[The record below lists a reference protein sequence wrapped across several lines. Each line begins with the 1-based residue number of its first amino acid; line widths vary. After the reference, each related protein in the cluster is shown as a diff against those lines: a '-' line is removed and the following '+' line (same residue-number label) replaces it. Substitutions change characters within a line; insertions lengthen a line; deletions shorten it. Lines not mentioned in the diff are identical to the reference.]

1 MFDNIIGQKEYI
13 ASLRTA
19 IDNNRLPHALL
30 ISGNEGSGGLALAY
44 AAAQYLICPHRHD
57 GDACGQCPQCLQLGK
72 LQHPDVHF
80 VFPVVR
86 KKNQKE
92 APISLDYM
100 SEWRNAFLNNH
111 YLTLNE
117 WTTTSGEE
125 NKQAGI
131 FVAEANNIIKTL
143 SVKPFESDYRVMIIW
158 LPEKMNE
165 ETANKLLKII
175 EEPNDM
181 THFFL
186 VSQEP
191 ERIIGT
197 IQSRVQRINLPPIA
211 DVDIQQAL
219 VSRFDCPQDK
229 AIDYARM
236 SHGSYVEA
244 LKLLN
249 DDEER
254 SFYFTKFCEMM
265 RLSYAKKLFDMKEWS
280 EEMSGIGRER
290 QKAYLQYA
298 QQMIRENFIMNF
310 NTPSLNYLNES
321 ERTFSSRFHAFVN
334 HNNVTGIMDELALAE
349 KDIMQ
354 NVNAK
359 MVFFDLSLKLIMLLK
374 SANK

>member
-30 ISGNEGSGGLALAY
+30 ISGNEGSGSLALAY

-100 SEWRNAFLNNH
+100 GEWRKAFLNNH

-117 WTTTSGEE
+117 WTATSGEE

-219 VSRFDCPQDK
+219 VSRFNCPQDK

-280 EEMSGIGRER
+280 EELSGIGRER

>member
-30 ISGNEGSGGLALAY
+30 ISGNEGSGSLALAY

-100 SEWRNAFLNNH
+100 SEWRKAFLNNH

-219 VSRFDCPQDK
+219 VSRFNCPQDK

-280 EEMSGIGRER
+280 EELSGIGRER

-334 HNNVTGIMDELALAE
+334 HNNVAGIMDELALAE

>member
-30 ISGNEGSGGLALAY
+30 ISGNEGSGSLALAY

-334 HNNVTGIMDELALAE
+334 HNNVAGIMDELALAE

>member
-30 ISGNEGSGGLALAY
+30 ISGNEGSGSLALAY

-100 SEWRNAFLNNH
+100 GEWREAFLNNH

-280 EEMSGIGRER
+280 EELSGIGRER

-310 NTPSLNYLNES
+310 NTPSLNYLNEN

-334 HNNVTGIMDELALAE
+334 HNNVAGIMDELALAE

>member
-30 ISGNEGSGGLALAY
+30 ISGNEGSGSLALAY

-219 VSRFDCPQDK
+219 VSRFNCPQDK

-334 HNNVTGIMDELALAE
+334 HNNVAGIMDELALAE

>member
-30 ISGNEGSGGLALAY
+30 ISGNEGSGSLALAY
-44 AAAQYLICPHRHD
+44 AAAQYLICPHSHD

-280 EEMSGIGRER
+280 EELTSIGRER

-334 HNNVTGIMDELALAE
+334 HNNVNGIMDELALAE

>member
-30 ISGNEGSGGLALAY
+30 ISGNEGTGGLALAY
-44 AAAQYLICPHRHD
+44 AAAQYLICPHSHD

-100 SEWRNAFLNNH
+100 GEWRKAFLNNH

-117 WTTTSGEE
+117 WTATSGEE

-219 VSRFDCPQDK
+219 VSRFNCPQDK

-310 NTPSLNYLNES
+310 NTPSLNYLNEN

>member
-30 ISGNEGSGGLALAY
+30 ISGNEGTGGLALAY

-219 VSRFDCPQDK
+219 VSRFNCPQDK

-280 EEMSGIGRER
+280 EELSGIGRER

-310 NTPSLNYLNES
+310 NTPSLNYLNEN

-334 HNNVTGIMDELALAE
+334 HNNVAGIMNELALAE

>member
-30 ISGNEGSGGLALAY
+30 ISGNEGTGGLALAY

-100 SEWRNAFLNNH
+100 GEWRKAFLNNH

-117 WTTTSGEE
+117 WTATSGEE

-219 VSRFDCPQDK
+219 VSRFNCPQDK

-310 NTPSLNYLNES
+310 NTPSLNYLNEN

>member
-30 ISGNEGSGGLALAY
+30 ISGNEGTGGLALAY

-111 YLTLNE
+111 YLTLNA
-117 WTTTSGEE
+117 WTTMSSEE

-181 THFFL
+181 THFFF

-219 VSRFDCPQDK
+219 VSRFNCPQDK

-280 EEMSGIGRER
+280 EELSGIGRER

-310 NTPSLNYLNES
+310 NTPSLNYLNEN

-334 HNNVTGIMDELALAE
+334 HNNVAGIMDELALAE

>member
-30 ISGNEGSGGLALAY
+30 ISGNEGTGGLALAY

-117 WTTTSGEE
+117 WTATSGEE

-219 VSRFDCPQDK
+219 VSRFNCPQDK

-334 HNNVTGIMDELALAE
+334 HNNVAGIMDELALAE

>member
-30 ISGNEGSGGLALAY
+30 ISGNEGTGGLALAY

-117 WTTTSGEE
+117 WTATSGEE

-244 LKLLN
+244 LKLLH

-280 EEMSGIGRER
+280 EELSGIGRER

-334 HNNVTGIMDELALAE
+334 HNNVAGIMDELALAE

>member
-30 ISGNEGSGGLALAY
+30 ISGNEGSGSLALAY

-117 WTTTSGEE
+117 WTATSGEE

-186 VSQEP
+186 VSQET

-219 VSRFDCPQDK
+219 VSRFNCPQDK

-280 EEMSGIGRER
+280 EELSGIGRER

-334 HNNVTGIMDELALAE
+334 HNNVAGIMDELALAE

>member
-30 ISGNEGSGGLALAY
+30 ISGNEGTGGLALAY

-219 VSRFDCPQDK
+219 VSRFDCTQDK

-334 HNNVTGIMDELALAE
+334 HNNVNGIMDELALAE

>member
-30 ISGNEGSGGLALAY
+30 ISGKEGSGSLALAY

-100 SEWRNAFLNNH
+100 GEWRKAFLNNH

-219 VSRFDCPQDK
+219 VSRFNCPQDK

-310 NTPSLNYLNES
+310 NTPSLNYLNEN

-334 HNNVTGIMDELALAE
+334 HNNVAGIMDELALAE

>member
-30 ISGNEGSGGLALAY
+30 ISGNEGSGSLALAY

-117 WTTTSGEE
+117 WTATSGEE

-219 VSRFDCPQDK
+219 VSRFNCPQDK

-334 HNNVTGIMDELALAE
+334 HNNVNGIMDELALAE

>member
-30 ISGNEGSGGLALAY
+30 ISGNEGSGSLALAY

-219 VSRFDCPQDK
+219 VSRFNCPQDK

-280 EEMSGIGRER
+280 EELSGIGRER

-334 HNNVTGIMDELALAE
+334 HNNVAGIMDELALAE

>member
-30 ISGNEGSGGLALAY
+30 ISGNEGSGSLALAY

-100 SEWRNAFLNNH
+100 GEWRNAFLNNH

-280 EEMSGIGRER
+280 EELSGIGRER

-310 NTPSLNYLNES
+310 NTPSLNYLNEN

-334 HNNVTGIMDELALAE
+334 HNNVAGIMDELALAE

>member
-30 ISGNEGSGGLALAY
+30 ISGNEGSGSLALAY

-117 WTTTSGEE
+117 WTATSGEE

-219 VSRFDCPQDK
+219 VSRFNCPQDK

-280 EEMSGIGRER
+280 EELSGIGRER

-334 HNNVTGIMDELALAE
+334 HNNVAGIMDELTLAE

>member
-30 ISGNEGSGGLALAY
+30 ISGNEGSGSLALAY

-219 VSRFDCPQDK
+219 VSRFNCPQDK

-254 SFYFTKFCEMM
+254 SFYLTKFCEMM

-280 EEMSGIGRER
+280 EELSGIGRER

-334 HNNVTGIMDELALAE
+334 HNNVAGIMDELALAE

>member
-30 ISGNEGSGGLALAY
+30 ISGNEGSGSLALAY

-219 VSRFDCPQDK
+219 VSRFNCPQDK

-280 EEMSGIGRER
+280 EELSSIGRER

-334 HNNVTGIMDELALAE
+334 HNNVAGIMDELALAE

>member
-30 ISGNEGSGGLALAY
+30 ISGNEGTGGLALAY

-100 SEWRNAFLNNH
+100 GEWREAFLNDH
-111 YLTLNE
+111 YLTLNA
-117 WTTTSGEE
+117 WTTMSSEE

-181 THFFL
+181 THFFF

-197 IQSRVQRINLPPIA
+197 IRSRVQLINLPPIT

-219 VSRFDCPQDK
+219 VSRFDCPQEK

-244 LKLLN
+244 LKLLH

-265 RLSYAKKLFDMKEWS
+265 RLSYAKKLFEMKEWS

-321 ERTFSSRFHAFVN
+321 ERTFSSRFHVFVN
-334 HNNVTGIMDELALAE
+334 HNNVAGIMDELALAE

-359 MVFFDLSLKLIMLLK
+359 MVLFDLSLKLIMLLK

>member
-30 ISGNEGSGGLALAY
+30 ISGNEGSGSLALAY

-100 SEWRNAFLNNH
+100 GEWRNAFLNNH

-117 WTTTSGEE
+117 WTITSGEE

-175 EEPNDM
+175 EEPNNM

-334 HNNVTGIMDELALAE
+334 HNNVAGIMDELALAE

>member
-30 ISGNEGSGGLALAY
+30 ISGNEGSGSLALAY

-100 SEWRNAFLNNH
+100 GEWRNAFLNNH

-334 HNNVTGIMDELALAE
+334 HNNVAGIMDELALAE

>member
-30 ISGNEGSGGLALAY
+30 ISGNEGTGGLALAY

-100 SEWRNAFLNNH
+100 GEWRNAFLNNH

-117 WTTTSGEE
+117 WTATSGEE

-219 VSRFDCPQDK
+219 VSRFNCPQDK

>member
-30 ISGNEGSGGLALAY
+30 ISGNEGSGSLALAY

-117 WTTTSGEE
+117 WTATSGEE

-280 EEMSGIGRER
+280 EEMSVIGRER

>member
-30 ISGNEGSGGLALAY
+30 ISGNEGSGSLALAY

-219 VSRFDCPQDK
+219 VSRFNCPQDK

-280 EEMSGIGRER
+280 EELSGIGRER

-310 NTPSLNYLNES
+310 NTPSLNYLNEN

-334 HNNVTGIMDELALAE
+334 HNNVAGIMNELALAE

>member
-30 ISGNEGSGGLALAY
+30 ISGNEGSGSLALAY

-219 VSRFDCPQDK
+219 VSRFNCPQDK

-280 EEMSGIGRER
+280 EELSGIGRER

-334 HNNVTGIMDELALAE
+334 HNNVNGIMDELALAE

>member
-30 ISGNEGSGGLALAY
+30 ISGNEGSGSLALAY

-100 SEWRNAFLNNH
+100 GEWRNAFLNNH

-117 WTTTSGEE
+117 WTATSGEE

-219 VSRFDCPQDK
+219 VSRFNCPQDK

-280 EEMSGIGRER
+280 EELSGIGRER

-310 NTPSLNYLNES
+310 NTPSLNYLNEN

>member
-30 ISGNEGSGGLALAY
+30 ISGNEGSGSLALAY
-44 AAAQYLICPHRHD
+44 AAAQYLICPHSHD

-219 VSRFDCPQDK
+219 VSRFNCPQDK

-249 DDEER
+249 DDEEH

-280 EEMSGIGRER
+280 EELSGIGRER

>member
-30 ISGNEGSGGLALAY
+30 ISGNEGTGGLALAY

-100 SEWRNAFLNNH
+100 SEWRKAFLNNH

-117 WTTTSGEE
+117 WTSTSGEE

-229 AIDYARM
+229 AIEYARM

-310 NTPSLNYLNES
+310 NTPSLNYLNEN

-334 HNNVTGIMDELALAE
+334 HNNVAGIMDELALAE

>member
-30 ISGNEGSGGLALAY
+30 ISGNEGSGSLALAY

-117 WTTTSGEE
+117 WTATSGEE

-219 VSRFDCPQDK
+219 VSRFNCPQDK

-334 HNNVTGIMDELALAE
+334 HNNVAGIMDELALAE

-359 MVFFDLSLKLIMLLK
+359 MVLFDLSLKLIMLLK

>member
-30 ISGNEGSGGLALAY
+30 ISGNEGSGSLALAY

-100 SEWRNAFLNNH
+100 GEWRNAFLNNH

-117 WTTTSGEE
+117 WTATSGEE

-219 VSRFDCPQDK
+219 VSRFNCPQDK

-280 EEMSGIGRER
+280 EELSGIGRER

-310 NTPSLNYLNES
+310 NTPSLNYLNEN

-334 HNNVTGIMDELALAE
+334 HNNVAGIMDELALAE

>member
-30 ISGNEGSGGLALAY
+30 ISGNEGTGGLALAY

-92 APISLDYM
+92 TPISLDYM
-100 SEWRNAFLNNH
+100 GEWREAFLNDH
-111 YLTLNE
+111 YLTLNA
-117 WTTTSGEE
+117 WTTMSSEE

-181 THFFL
+181 THFFF

-219 VSRFDCPQDK
+219 VSRFDCPQEK

-244 LKLLN
+244 LKLLH

-265 RLSYAKKLFDMKEWS
+265 RLSYAKKLFEMKEWS

-334 HNNVTGIMDELALAE
+334 YNNVAGIMDELALAE

-359 MVFFDLSLKLIMLLK
+359 MVLFDLSLKLIMLLK

>member
-30 ISGNEGSGGLALAY
+30 ISGNEGSGSLALAY

-117 WTTTSGEE
+117 WTTKSGEE

-280 EEMSGIGRER
+280 EELSGIGRER

>member
-30 ISGNEGSGGLALAY
+30 ISGNEGSGSLALAY

-100 SEWRNAFLNNH
+100 GEWRNAFLNNH

-117 WTTTSGEE
+117 WTATSGEE

-219 VSRFDCPQDK
+219 VSRFNCPQDK

-310 NTPSLNYLNES
+310 NTPSLNYLNEN